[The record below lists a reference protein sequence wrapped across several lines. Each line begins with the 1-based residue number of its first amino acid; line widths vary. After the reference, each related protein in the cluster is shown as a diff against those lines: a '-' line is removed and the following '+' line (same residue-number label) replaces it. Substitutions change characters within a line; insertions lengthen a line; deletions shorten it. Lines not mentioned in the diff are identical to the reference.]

1 MPIFSPERYSIY
13 KESVELTFVY
23 LLEGCG
29 KTLSKI
35 SDTIPHTRIDMGYRV
50 RRTRPATGIYT
61 KVSVVPSRLLL
72 LKTSTFSNKD
82 LRKTLSQICNI
93 RRQKPH
99 DSTNLRK
106 SFYKRTTLTGVLQN
120 NTDKKTTTLSRS
132 ATTHRAGVKQIAH
145 PTHLDPSVTSKVI

>member
-1 MPIFSPERYSIY
+1 MRILHFCVDSINDEILASSKEIWDIY
-13 KESVELTFVY
+13 KESVELTFGY

-93 RRQKPH
+93 RRQKPR
-99 DSTNLRK
+99 DPKNLRK
-106 SFYKRTTLTGVLQN
+106 SFYKRTTPTGYCIV
-120 NTDKKTTTLSRS
+120 
-132 ATTHRAGVKQIAH
+132 G
-145 PTHLDPSVTSKVI
+145 